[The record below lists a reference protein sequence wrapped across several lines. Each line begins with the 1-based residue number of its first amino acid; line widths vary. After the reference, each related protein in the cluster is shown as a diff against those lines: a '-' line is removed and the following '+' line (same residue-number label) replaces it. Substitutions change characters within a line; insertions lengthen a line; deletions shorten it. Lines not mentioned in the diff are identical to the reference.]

1 MNANQIKKATKDE
14 LLAARIKYAKPGDDG
29 TITRHARDTIAR
41 IDKALEPQLSDGDF
55 AKLPEPPPPAKR
67 NRATTPKADAK
78 PAPAKPAPAKAQPAK
93 DDKGAAKGAAAAPAK
108 DATKT
113 RTDKGSK
120 GDAKQGKAQR
130 AAAGD
135 KPKLTYANLA
145 TWAKDASGLE
155 QGFLL
160 AAHKAIVAE
169 VKAGELN
176 DRRAKALD
184 EAKRVLAKQ
193 IRDNRKAGVKAQP
206 AKAKDD
212 KPKGRKARRDP
223 PPPKGA
229 ATVATNAHADL
240 LAKRKELKA
249 KFDAATTDAVRNA
262 IKEEQR
268 ENEAAIRESR
278 KARAGG
284 GGSTTGTTRTR
295 RARAD
300 AGTQATKSRKRKPV
314 PGVAGTVASEPAIIE
329 LIRKRTQ
336 WPKQVRECIEQVVV
350 GLDKA
355 YAG

>member
-67 NRATTPKADAK
+67 NRATTPKADEK
-78 PAPAKPAPAKAQPAK
+78 PAPAKTQPTK
-93 DDKGAAKGAAAAPAK
+93 NGEGEAKGAAEAPAK
-108 DATKT
+108 DAPKT
-113 RTDKGSK
+113 RTTDKGSK
-120 GDAKQGKAQR
+120 GNAKQGKAQR

-193 IRDNRKAGVKAQP
+193 IRDNRKAGIKAQP
-206 AKAKDD
+206 AKAKND
-212 KPKGRKARRDP
+212 KPKGRKARKDP

-249 KFDAATTDAVRNA
+249 KFDAATTDAVREA

-284 GGSTTGTTRTR
+284 GSATETTRTR

-300 AGTQATKSRKRKPV
+300 AGTQATKSHKRKPV
-314 PGVAGTVASEPAIIE
+314 PGVAGDGIVGARNHRTDPQADRVAE
-329 LIRKRTQ
+329 
-336 WPKQVRECIEQVVV
+336 
-350 GLDKA
+350 
-355 YAG
+355 AGP